1 MFAHTFPNMPT
12 IKNFA
17 RAGLRLRT
25 AFYGSV
31 LTLCLAADLT
41 AGQQTST
48 VTDTP
53 TRKTVLSPEKAGK
66 AEGAA
71 TDYSRKAVICEW
83 LGFRH
88 TDNSSAPYAELME
101 LYKAAAEQKWRVWQA
116 HHFDNPELLK
126 QAETEGKPLFKQVQ
140 EKEKALKALELPR
153 PELKALDVVD
163 TGRPEQAAK
172 ISSNERAAMNCARQA
187 HIHAYNAERRIDDRQ
202 PYHAAMA
209 EGYAALAEQHWQV
222 WRACHVNDIETM
234 VKAQA
239 NVKILQDRLRNS
251 DPQNGKPGAGRRLDS
266 ALIANSETIA
276 VNHGMLAVKCG
287 QMAMQ
292 ASADLKKIYLDLAD
306 NYRESSQLSRKIA
319 AAAAGMDDGAVA
331 TLKIKLLT
339 LRDTRQTLL
348 EQEKKCLDDLK
359 NNPEQAEMR
368 RKIAELKRD
377 YEALRQQVA
386 KIKDAD

>member
-1 MFAHTFPNMPT
+1 MPT

-17 RAGLRLRT
+17 RTGLRLRT
-25 AFYGSV
+25 AFYVGV
-31 LTLCLAADLT
+31 LTLCLAASL
-41 AGQQTST
+41 AIGQQASS
-48 VTDTP
+48 VADAP
-53 TRKTVLSPEKAGK
+53 IRKTVLSPEKAGK

-71 TDYSRKAVICEW
+71 ADYARKAVICEW

-88 TDNSSAPYAELME
+88 ADNPSAPYAELME
-101 LYKAAAEQKWRVWQA
+101 LYRAAAEQKWRVWQA
-116 HHFDNPELLK
+116 HYFDNPELLK

-140 EKEKALKALELPR
+140 EKEKALKALGLPR
-153 PELKALDVVD
+153 PELKALDAVD
-163 TGRPEQAAK
+163 TGRAEQSAK

-187 HIHAYNAERRIDDRQ
+187 HIHAYHAERRIDDRQ

-234 VKAQA
+234 VKAQT

-266 ALIANSETIA
+266 ALIAASETIA

-287 QMAMQ
+287 QMAMH
-292 ASADLKKIYLDLAD
+292 ADADLKKIYLDLAD

-319 AAAAGMDDGAVA
+319 AAAAGMDDGAVT

-339 LRDTRQTLL
+339 LRDARQTLL

-359 NNPEQAEMR
+359 NDPEQAETR
-368 RKIAELKRD
+368 RKIAELKRE